1 MRVDLPGVEQ
11 LPCDDPK
18 VVLGR
23 VFLDM
28 WPSRSKHIKHVLS
41 LRFGVEVA
49 STDGDVFASF
59 SVLPE
64 IPLANDLRVVNIHL
78 R

>member
-18 VVLGR
+18 VVLGH

-28 WPSRSKHIKHVLS
+28 WPSRSKHIKHALS
-41 LRFGVEVA
+41 LRFGGEVTG
-49 STDGDVFASF
+49 TDGDVFASF
-59 SVLPE
+59 CVLPE
-64 IPLANDLRVVNIHL
+64 IPLVNNLRVVNIHL